1 MAANP
6 LTIKN
11 TPLSK
16 ETLED
21 YLGLGRYR
29 RFDAI
34 YEELVERRKLT
45 AKTIWSDQDSSWF
58 YGFYASDKPIFS
70 IKWGV
75 DYFYSSVLLTER
87 EYLRIVRNKKITS
100 EALEL
105 MHRHKINKM
114 KGTARIETNLE
125 IMSEQHAFF
134 DLVHILIAEMHK
146 DPQDTVVGGEHVS
159 GIQSSGN

>member
-1 MAANP
+1 MAGNP
-6 LTIKN
+6 LLIKDIPI
-11 TPLSK
+11 TK
-16 ETLED
+16 ESLEI
-21 YLGLGRYR
+21 YIGLGRYR

-75 DYFYSSVLLTER
+75 DYFYSSVLLTEG
-87 EYLRIVRNKKITS
+87 EYLRIVRNTKITS

-105 MHRHKINKM
+105 MHRHKINKV

-146 DPQDTVVGGEHVS
+146 GTSESVGGGEQI
-159 GIQSSGN
+159 GDLQSSGN

>member
-1 MAANP
+1 MAGNP
-6 LTIKN
+6 LSIKDIPI
-11 TPLSK
+11 TK
-16 ETLED
+16 ESLEI

-75 DYFYSSVLLTER
+75 DYFYSSVLLTEG
-87 EYLRIVRNKKITS
+87 EYLRIVRNKKITP

-105 MHRHKINKM
+105 MHRHKINKV

-146 DPQDTVVGGEHVS
+146 DHKDTVDGGKQI
-159 GIQSSGN
+159 GDLQSSGN